1 MQQVDINEAQSQF
14 KVLIEDALKG
24 DEIIITKEQK
34 AVVKLVSLINEEPKP
49 IFGSA
54 KGLIE
59 ISEDFDEPLEDF
71 EEYME

>member
-1 MQQVDINEAQSQF
+1 MQQIDINEAQARLLF
-14 KVLIEDALKG
+14 LIEEVMRG

-34 AVVKLVSLINEEPKP
+34 AIVKLIPMTQDKPKP

-59 ISEDFDEPLEDF
+59 MSEDFDEPLEDF
-71 EEYME
+71 TEYM